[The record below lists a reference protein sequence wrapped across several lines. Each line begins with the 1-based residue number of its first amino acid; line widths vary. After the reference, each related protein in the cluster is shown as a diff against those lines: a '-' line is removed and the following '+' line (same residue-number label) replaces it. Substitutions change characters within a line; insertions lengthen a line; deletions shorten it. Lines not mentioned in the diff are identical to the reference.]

1 MMRFLL
7 RLLFSVSVCVLIFA
21 TSLFS
26 QTDRGTITGTV
37 ADASSAVI
45 PGANVTATNS
55 QTTAKYETVST
66 ETGNYTLT
74 QLPAGT
80 YEVTV
85 ELPGFKKYVR
95 QGVTVLAATVVRI
108 DVALDVGSATEE
120 VTVTADATLLRT
132 ESGDLSHNIQTS
144 AVDALPILSTGAA
157 AGSSGIRNPTAIAT
171 LLPGAYVVPNTTVKI
186 NGAPGNTASYRL
198 EGQDASNGQVPATQA
213 QVQPSVDAL
222 QEVTVLT
229 SNFAAEY
236 GQVGGGFFNYV
247 VKSGTN
253 SFHGTAYDYI
263 ANDFLNAATPW
274 LNTKS
279 PVRRHDYGF
288 TVGGPVFLGKLYDG
302 HNKTFFFF
310 NFEQFRD
317 HQTISTI
324 ANTVPI
330 QEYRDGN
337 FSKAITGKNL
347 CATASTTPQ
356 CVAMG
361 QQIIEGT
368 IYDPRTTR
376 LASNGQ
382 LIRDPFTNNTIPKEL
397 LDPVALNV
405 QSMVPLPNRSG
416 FTNNY
421 INPFLSERVTD
432 IPAFKIDHN
441 ISSKAK
447 LSYYWSQTRTASQYS
462 SPLGGADG
470 LPEPVTAA
478 IGTFITARVH
488 RLNFDYALSPTKL
501 LHMGAG
507 YQTNHFTDD
516 PGTVGYDVFGELGL
530 KGATVNR
537 IFPSFQNLT
546 ISGNNQGG
554 VKNLGPG
561 NANNRHPL
569 MYQKPT
575 ANLSLTWT
583 KDNHTYK
590 FGSELR
596 IDGNSS
602 TVYSSTSGTYTF
614 STAQT
619 GLPTVTLAGGTL
631 GGGTVGFPYA
641 SFLLGAVDTVRI
653 APPNT
658 IRVGK
663 HQIGLFA
670 QDTWKVTRKLT
681 LDYGLRYDYST
692 YLKEENGRL
701 AQLSPTT
708 PNPSAGGLPGAVIFE
723 GSGDG
728 KCNCDFAK
736 NYPWAFGPRLGA
748 AYQFAPKMVLRVGV
762 GLVYAGTEDS
772 NGATQGGLT
781 ALQAVL
787 SPGNGDPVMTLRNGI
802 PFTPPPFPNF
812 DPGQYPQPGFAGSQ
826 SPAVFYDANAGR
838 PPRQF
843 QWSIGIQR
851 EILQDLAV
859 DISYVGNR
867 GVWWYAPGLIDV
879 NALTPERLA
888 SFGLD
893 LNNSDDRT
901 LLRSTLGSATAA
913 NRGFNKPP
921 FAGYPT
927 NLSVAQSL
935 RPFPQFGSISSLWAP
950 LGKTWYDSLQIKA
963 TKRYSHGLSSSVN
976 FTWSKNLSMGNAS
989 NPTVP
994 GIGAAPVPY
1003 NDVFNR
1009 DQNKYI
1015 SQFDQPFIFN
1025 FSVNY
1030 TTPALKGNSIL
1041 SWVTSDW
1048 TLGIFAQY
1056 GSGLPIPAPYAQN
1069 NLQTLLLRNIPNGQT
1084 LSFANRVKG
1093 EPLFIQDLNCH
1104 CFDPNKEFV
1113 LNPKAWVDAPD
1124 GQFGTGAAY
1133 YSDYRYQRQPQENF
1147 AFGRDFKLNGDG
1159 RVRLNVRA
1167 EFTNI
1172 FNRSR
1177 LPSTTA
1183 SFITTNAK
1191 ATRTFVDPSDPTKTL
1206 NVPAD
1211 SNGHVDTKV
1220 AGGFGFVNTSSAPST
1235 PASRQGQIV
1244 ARISF

>member
-1 MMRFLL
+1 M
-7 RLLFSVSVCVLIFA
+7 RLLQRLFFIPSFCLLASVLSFA
-21 TSLFS
+21 
-26 QTDRGTITGTV
+26 QTDRGTITGAV
-37 ADASSAVI
+37 ADPTNAVI
-45 PGANVTATNS
+45 PGANVTATNT

-80 YEVTV
+80 YELTV

-108 DVALDVGSATEE
+108 DVGLEVGTASEE

-132 ESGDLSHNIQTS
+132 ESGDLSHNIRTD
-144 AVDALPILSTGAA
+144 AVDALPILSIGAA

-253 SFHGTAYDYI
+253 QFHGSAYDYLD
-263 ANDFLNAATPW
+263 NDVFNAATPW
-274 LNTKS
+274 LNAKS

-288 TVGGPVFLGKLYDG
+288 TVGGPVDLGKKIYDG
-302 HNKTFFFF
+302 HNRTFFFF
-310 NFEQFRD
+310 NFEQYRD
-317 HQTISTI
+317 HQNISTI
-324 ANTVPI
+324 ANTVPVA
-330 QEYRDGN
+330 EYRDGD
-337 FSKAITGKNL
+337 FSKAITGRVL
-347 CATASTTPQ
+347 GTDPL
-356 CVAMG
+356 G
-361 QQIIEGT
+361 RQIIEGT
-368 IYDPRTTR
+368 IYDPTTTKT
-376 LASNGQ
+376 APNGS
-382 LIRDPFTNNTIPKEL
+382 LVRDPFPNNIIPKER
-397 LDPVALNV
+397 LDPVAV
-405 QSMVPLPNRSG
+405 KIQSMIPLPNRTG
-416 FTNNY
+416 LFNNY
-421 INPFLSERVTD
+421 INPFPSDRVTD
-432 IPAFKIDHN
+432 IPALKVDHN

-462 SPLGGADG
+462 TPLGGADG

-478 IGTFITARVH
+478 IGTFITARVQ
-488 RLNFDYALSPTKL
+488 RLNFDYTLSPTKL
-501 LHMGAG
+501 LHIGAG

-516 PGTVGYDVFGELGL
+516 PGTVGYDIFGQLGL

-537 IFPSFQNLT
+537 IFPSFQGLT
-546 ISGNNQGG
+546 IANNNQGG

-561 NANNRHPL
+561 NSNNRHPL
-569 MYQKPT
+569 QYEKPT

-590 FGSELR
+590 FGAETR
-596 IDGNSS
+596 IDGNAS
-602 TVYSSTSGTYTF
+602 TVYAYTGGQYMF

-619 GLPTVTLAGGTL
+619 GLPTVTQAGGTV

-641 SFLLGAVDTVRI
+641 SFLLGLVDQVRI

-692 YLKEENGRL
+692 YLREQYGRL
-701 AQLSPTT
+701 AQFSPTT

-723 GSGDG
+723 GDG
-728 KCNCDFAK
+728 PGRCNCDFAK
-736 NYPWAFGPRLGA
+736 NYPWAFGPRLGV

-762 GLVYAGTEDS
+762 GVVYSGTEDS

-781 ALQAVL
+781 AVQPVL
-787 SPGNGDPVMTLRNGI
+787 SPGNGDAVMKLSTGI
-802 PFTPPPFPNF
+802 PFAPAPFPNF
-812 DPGQYPQPGFAGSQ
+812 DAGQYPQPGFAGSQ
-826 SPAVFYDANAGR
+826 SPAVFYDRNAGR

-851 EILQDLAV
+851 EIFQDLAL

-867 GVWWYAPGLIDV
+867 GVWWYSPGLIDV

-888 SFGLD
+888 TFGLN
-893 LNNSDDRT
+893 LNNPDDRT
-901 LLRSTLGSATAA
+901 LLRSQLNSKTASD
-913 NRGFNKPP
+913 RGFNKLPY
-921 FAGYPT
+921 AGYPA

-935 RPFPQFGSISSLWAP
+935 RPFPQFGSISSLWSP

-963 TKRYSHGLSSSVN
+963 TKRYSHGLSSTTT
-976 FTWSKNLSMGNAS
+976 FTWSKNLSMGTPS

-994 GIGAAPVPY
+994 GIGAAPVPF

-1009 DQNKYI
+1009 QQNKYI

-1025 FSVNY
+1025 VAVNY
-1030 TTPALKGNSIL
+1030 TTPALKGNPIL
-1041 SWVTSDW
+1041 SWVTRDW
-1048 TLGIFAQY
+1048 TFGIFAQY
-1056 GSGLPIPAPYAQN
+1056 ASGLPIPAPYAQS
-1069 NLQTLLLRNIPNGQT
+1069 NLNSVLLRNLPTGQP
-1084 LSFANRVKG
+1084 LSFANRVPG
-1093 EPLFIQDLNCH
+1093 QELFLKDLNCH

-1113 LNPKAWVDAPD
+1113 LNPSAWTDPPD

-1133 YSDYRYQRQPQENF
+1133 YGDYRYQRQPQENF
-1147 AFGRDFKLNGDG
+1147 AFGRDFKLTGEG
-1159 RVRLNVRA
+1159 KVHLNIRA

-1177 LPSTTA
+1177 LPSTTL
-1183 SFITTNAK
+1183 SFSTTNAK
-1191 ATRTFVDPSDPTKTL
+1191 ATRNWKDATGKTTTFDPAL
-1206 NVPAD
+1206 GIPA
-1211 SNGHVDTKV
+1211 GGAV
-1220 AGGFGFVNTSSAPST
+1220 ASGFGFLNTTSAPST

-1244 ARISF
+1244 ARVMF

>member
-1 MMRFLL
+1 
-7 RLLFSVSVCVLIFA
+7 
-21 TSLFS
+21 
-26 QTDRGTITGTV
+26 
-37 ADASSAVI
+37 
-45 PGANVTATNS
+45 
-55 QTTAKYETVST
+55 
-66 ETGNYTLT
+66 
-74 QLPAGT
+74 
-80 YEVTV
+80 
-85 ELPGFKKYVR
+85 
-95 QGVTVLAATVVRI
+95 
-108 DVALDVGSATEE
+108 
-120 VTVTADATLLRT
+120 
-132 ESGDLSHNIQTS
+132 
-144 AVDALPILSTGAA
+144 
-157 AGSSGIRNPTAIAT
+157 
-171 LLPGAYVVPNTTVKI
+171 
-186 NGAPGNTASYRL
+186 
-198 EGQDASNGQVPATQA
+198 
-213 QVQPSVDAL
+213 
-222 QEVTVLT
+222 
-229 SNFAAEY
+229 
-236 GQVGGGFFNYV
+236 
-247 VKSGTN
+247 
-253 SFHGTAYDYI
+253 
-263 ANDFLNAATPW
+263 
-274 LNTKS
+274 
-279 PVRRHDYGF
+279 
-288 TVGGPVFLGKLYDG
+288 
-302 HNKTFFFF
+302 
-310 NFEQFRD
+310 
-317 HQTISTI
+317 
-324 ANTVPI
+324 
-330 QEYRDGN
+330 
-337 FSKAITGKNL
+337 
-347 CATASTTPQ
+347 
-356 CVAMG
+356 
-361 QQIIEGT
+361 
-368 IYDPRTTR
+368 
-376 LASNGQ
+376 
-382 LIRDPFTNNTIPKEL
+382 
-397 LDPVALNV
+397 
-405 QSMVPLPNRSG
+405 
-416 FTNNY
+416 
-421 INPFLSERVTD
+421 
-432 IPAFKIDHN
+432 
-441 ISSKAK
+441 
-447 LSYYWSQTRTASQYS
+447 
-462 SPLGGADG
+462 
-470 LPEPVTAA
+470 
-478 IGTFITARVH
+478 
-488 RLNFDYALSPTKL
+488 
-501 LHMGAG
+501 
-507 YQTNHFTDD
+507 
-516 PGTVGYDVFGELGL
+516 
-530 KGATVNR
+530 
-537 IFPSFQNLT
+537 LT

-701 AQLSPTT
+701 AQFSPTT